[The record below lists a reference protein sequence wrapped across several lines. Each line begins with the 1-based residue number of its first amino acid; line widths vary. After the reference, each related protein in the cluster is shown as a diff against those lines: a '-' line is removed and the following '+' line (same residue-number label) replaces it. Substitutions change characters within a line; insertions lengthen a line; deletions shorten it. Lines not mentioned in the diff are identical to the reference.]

1 MIDMTFLFEPLN
13 ALVAKYR
20 LLSFAD
26 WSARFTA
33 GEEFHD
39 YAEGHEESPQWWQAH
54 TDVLEVEK
62 DDSGRQYAL
71 VAITIYPYGVHSSPP
86 APSAGLKVYE
96 DGIVEGTWADG
107 SEFSWRQHHAG

>member
-1 MIDMTFLFEPLN
+1 MDTTFLFEPLN

-20 LLSFAD
+20 LLSFED
-26 WSARFTA
+26 WRARFTS

-39 YAEGHEESPQWWQAH
+39 YADDDEQSQQWWQAH
-54 TDVLEVEK
+54 TGVLEVEK
-62 DDSGRQYAL
+62 DADGRQYAL
-71 VAITIYPYGVHSSPP
+71 VAVTIYAHGVHSSPP

-107 SEFSWRQHHAG
+107 SEFSW